1 MRLAGLGFLMTLLCG
16 GCASSCVNGVSLY
29 HAPMTRWNAVEK
41 DVYPDVDHCGEC
53 RANGYFTLAKYW
65 PWLDDVFTKRAAK
78 KCAKK
83 ILLKQQWKT
92 KTWLGKDY
100 KYGFEQAFIDVA
112 QGSQGEI
119 PAVPPPRYWNTHYR
133 TPLGQQAAEQWF
145 EGYRAGVALA
155 ASRLST
161 LNRVTASHDWFVERP
176 QAPPPILPNNVQSP
190 CGIYPPAAAMV
201 PGFPPVVPSTMYSM
215 TGPPPNPEGFTAPV
229 SAAPDPAV
237 DQVPVSSSV
246 PINESP
252 PLMPGHSGSISSGSS
267 PSSSRLPPASSG
279 APQQAR
285 EGVLF

>member
-119 PAVPPPRYWNTHYR
+119 PAVPPPR
-133 TPLGQQAAEQWF
+133 
-145 EGYRAGVALA
+145 
-155 ASRLST
+155 
-161 LNRVTASHDWFVERP
+161 P